1 MERDDRWPLPT
12 SQVPMMRAPGSPV
25 EDAYQAQLLRA
36 HAELREGN
44 LPAGQD
50 RPGMV
55 RRAVL
60 ESWRRSLSRLQDHPT
75 VPSRPVLAAPQLES
89 ARSGHLFGPIMPLL
103 RSRLIAPAVEAGMLV
118 ALGDAQGRL
127 LWVEGPSAVRTRAE
141 SMGFAPGADWSEEA
155 MGTSAPAL
163 ALATGSPVQVVGAEH
178 FVEAVHPWSCSAVP
192 VLHPRSGEVI
202 GVIDVTGDVGAVA
215 PIVLPLLRS
224 TALAAQEELR
234 ALLAPGAASR
244 PGRTGAGAVEDEG
257 AGHGTGTDHRPLLQ
271 VMGPGAPRL
280 RCGGRDLEL
289 SGRHAELLLLLHL
302 HPDGIRGAELAE
314 QLHGDPRHEGTVR
327 AEVVRLRRLLGAGGP
342 GPDGRALPEGSRPG
356 IASRPYRLLGEVDSD
371 LRRVRQAL
379 DRADVA
385 ALLDAHRGPLLTASD
400 APAVV
405 RAREE
410 LAAHVREVV
419 LEHASAEQLWRYA
432 QRPEGAGDAEVLMT
446 VLALAP
452 PDAPERS
459 AAVVRL
465 EALRREA
472 G

>member
-1 MERDDRWPLPT
+1 
-12 SQVPMMRAPGSPV
+12 MMRAPGSPV

-36 HAELREGN
+36 HAELREGH

-50 RPGMV
+50 RPGIV

-60 ESWRRSLSRLQDHPT
+60 ESWRRSLSRLQDHAT
-75 VPSRPVLAAPQLES
+75 VPSRPALAAPQLES
-89 ARSGHLFGPIMPLL
+89 ARSGHLFGPVMPLL
-103 RSRLIAPAVEAGMLV
+103 RSRLIDPAVEAGMLV

-141 SMGFAPGADWSEEA
+141 TMGFAPGADWSEEA

-215 PIVLPLLRS
+215 PLVLPLLRS

-234 ALLAPGAASR
+234 ALLSPGGGIR
-244 PGRTGAGAVEDEG
+244 PGSNGPGDLGEESLGDEG
-257 AGHGTGTDHRPLLQ
+257 IGTVTVTGTDHRPLLQ

-280 RCGGRDLEL
+280 RCDGRDLEL

-327 AEVVRLRRLLGAGGP
+327 AEVVRLRRLLGTGGP
-342 GPDGRALPEGSRPG
+342 SPEGRTLPEGSRPG

-385 ALLDAHRGPLLTASD
+385 ALLDAHRGPLLPASD

-419 LEHASAEQLWRYA
+419 LEHASAAQLWRYA
-432 QRPEGAGDAEVLMT
+432 QRPEVAGDAEVLMT